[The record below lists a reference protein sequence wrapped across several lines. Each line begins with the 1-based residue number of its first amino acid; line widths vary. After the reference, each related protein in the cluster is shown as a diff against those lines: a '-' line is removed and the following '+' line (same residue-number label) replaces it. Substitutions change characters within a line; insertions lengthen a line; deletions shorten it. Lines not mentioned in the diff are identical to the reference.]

1 MGNRADK
8 GGLVTIFGAMIA
20 VALAWDLYEHLMIKP
35 VALPI
40 LLFEVVEVFLL
51 VCIAASC
58 IFVVDGVRVGEM
70 AAAAATLIVLLL
82 VGELYLGDKPAT
94 SWTLLLQLL
103 EVVLVLVIVAFVMLL
118 HGIGRM
124 FSDDDV

>member
-1 MGNRADK
+1 M
-8 GGLVTIFGAMIA
+8 
-20 VALAWDLYEHLMIKP
+20 ALAWELYEHLMVKP

-40 LLFEVVEVFLL
+40 LVFEVVEVFLL

-94 SWTLLLQLL
+94 SWTPLLQLL

>member
-8 GGLVTIFGAMIA
+8 GGLVTIFGTMIE
-20 VALAWDLYEHLMIKP
+20 VALAWELYEHLMVKP

-70 AAAAATLIVLLL
+70 AAAAASSS
-82 VGELYLGDKPAT
+82 G
-94 SWTLLLQLL
+94 
-103 EVVLVLVIVAFVMLL
+103 VALP
-118 HGIGRM
+118 R
-124 FSDDDV
+124 SCSRCP

>member
-1 MGNRADK
+1 MGNRAEK

-20 VALAWDLYEHLMIKP
+20 VALAWNLYEDLMIKP

-51 VCIAASC
+51 AGIAASC
-58 IFVVDGVRVGEM
+58 ICVVDGVRLGEM
-70 AAAAATLIVLLL
+70 AAAAATLVVLLL
-82 VGELYLGDKPAT
+82 VGELYLGNKPAT